1 MTTPLRLSF
10 DVDCPPQH
18 AFTVWTSKIGTWWP
32 RDHTV
37 SGDPDEVVLERN
49 AGGRIYERTAA
60 GKRHEWGE
68 VTVWEPPRR
77 LAYLWHIGRARDAA
91 TEVEITFVGEGEDE
105 ARTRIEI
112 EHTGWEVLGDEADA
126 WRDQNRGGWDALLP
140 HFVAA
145 VEKGAG

>member
-18 AFTVWTSKIGTWWP
+18 AFAVWTSKIATWWP

-37 SGDPDEVVLERN
+37 SGDPDAVVLESG

-60 GKRHEWGE
+60 GERHEWGE
-68 VTVWEPPRR
+68 VTVWEPPSR
-77 LAYLWHIGRARDAA
+77 LAYLWHIGRARETA
-91 TEVEITFVGEGEDE
+91 TEVEITFVGAGTNET
-105 ARTRIEI
+105 RTHVEI
-112 EHTGWEVLGDEADA
+112 EHTGWEALGDEAGI
-126 WRDQNRGGWDALLP
+126 WRDKNRDGWDALLP

-145 VEKGAG
+145 AARGAG